1 MPPHL
6 KTNVFKH
13 VYASISKKNTQM
25 YILVGCVMHISD
37 PLEAE
42 GVQAANVYT
51 QYSMFQL
58 MYTENQSWTFFSR

>member
-13 VYASISKKNTQM
+13 VYASISKKYTN

-42 GVQAANVYT
+42 GVQAANVY
-51 QYSMFQL
+51 SMFQL
-58 MYTENQSWTFFSR
+58 MYTENQSYTFFSR

>member
-6 KTNVFKH
+6 KTNVIKH
-13 VYASISKKNTQM
+13 VYATQM

-58 MYTENQSWTFFSR
+58 MYTENQSCTFFSR

>member
-1 MPPHL
+1 
-6 KTNVFKH
+6 
-13 VYASISKKNTQM
+13 M

-58 MYTENQSWTFFSR
+58 MYTENQSCTFFSR